1 MIKYLVSRGAIAAAL
16 AAASLSFSAIA
27 QTAPNDLEDSIR
39 RLQHEWAVIQYKTP
53 VNQRVERFAALS
65 NEAHRLS
72 TRYAARAE
80 PHTWE
85 GIILSSW
92 AGAKGGLG
100 ALSLAKRAKT
110 EYETAIRIDSKALDG
125 SAVNS
130 LGVLYYKV
138 PGWPVGFGDNKKAE
152 ALLLQALALNPDG
165 MDPNFFYG
173 DFLAYRNRKNEAVRY
188 LEKALKAPP
197 RPGREVADEGR
208 KDEARELLQKIRA
221 EISATPA

>member
-1 MIKYLVSRGAIAAAL
+1 MIKYLVSHGAIAAAL

-27 QTAPNDLEDSIR
+27 QTAPNDLEGSIR

-221 EISATPA
+221 EISAAPA